1 MLRFDRAVVDVA
13 RRVVELDG
21 VPQHLEPQAF
31 DLLAYLL
38 THRDRVVPKPEL
50 LDEIWGDQFVSESS
64 LTTRIKEV
72 RRAVGDDGTR
82 QVVVRNYRGRGYRFV
97 AEVDEG
103 AASASARPGPEPVV
117 TALLGRTD
125 EIVEVAELL
134 DRSTVVTLTGPGGVG
149 KTALA
154 MQVATHVE
162 RRHTDGI
169 AVLRL
174 APVTEQ
180 SGVLDALRRATDLSD
195 AGMDETQLIT
205 AVAELDI
212 LLVVDNCEHLIDEVA
227 RLIDAIAVAGGP
239 VRVLSTSRERLGIR
253 SEQVRPVLPLAP
265 AAAAELLLVRARSL
279 QPGWSADTAMIK
291 RLVELVDRLPLAIE
305 MAAARLPSTGVDELS
320 QLLDDRLD
328 LLRSPDRTAEERH
341 STLPAVI
348 EWSRNLL
355 RPDTGQLLSD
365 LSVFAGPVTAADIAA
380 VVDLEEAEL
389 VTGPLAG
396 LVDHSLVVAD
406 TANQPTRYHLLETIR
421 ACVAGGRDPAVDEVH
436 ARHVAETV
444 RGADRGLRTPDE
456 LSALARLDSLVPE
469 IRVAHRWARRND
481 ISLAADI
488 SASLLHYAYERQW
501 TEPVAWNRQLLDA
514 LDDGHGNGNSG
525 VGPGPGAAA
534 ASLAAD
540 ASNRGDF
547 ADAEAMARVAI
558 EDRDPFVAA
567 FAHDTLANVGLYTGD
582 LDAARH
588 HAAAILQIA
597 HTTGDPTTWT
607 IGVLNDVLA
616 CLYAGQTD
624 LARQRFDA
632 HAPPGPLSPTSQ
644 AWLAYGNGELLAVEG
659 EGAAAIAS
667 LDEAIELAGS
677 VRNHF
682 IVSVATVS
690 ALATRSQRGD
700 TDEALAA
707 FGPVLARYRR
717 VWSLTHGVTAL
728 RNLIGLLVRA
738 DRDEPA
744 MVLLGAL
751 SNPEVKSTYG
761 AESELL
767 DGARL
772 TVEQRNPTSAVSA
785 WIEQG
790 RAHDAVWALDYAIEL
805 LAND

>member
-1 MLRFDRAVVDVA
+1 MLRFERAGVDLA

-21 VPQHLEPQAF
+21 VAQHLEPQAF

-38 THRDRVVPKPEL
+38 THRDRVIPKPEL
-50 LDEIWGDQFVSESS
+50 LDEVWGDQFVSESS

-82 QVVVRNYRGRGYRFV
+82 QAVVRNYRGRGYRFV
-97 AEVDEG
+97 AKVDEG
-103 AASASARPGPEPVV
+103 VARLADRPGSEPVV

-125 EIVEVAELL
+125 EIAEVAELL
-134 DRSTVVTLTGPGGVG
+134 DQSTVVTLTGPGGVG

-154 MQVATHVE
+154 LQVAAHVE
-162 RRHTDGI
+162 RRHADGT

-174 APVTEQ
+174 APVTER
-180 SGVLDALRRATDLSD
+180 SGVLDVLRRATALSD
-195 AGMDETQLIT
+195 AGTDEAQLIT
-205 AVAELDI
+205 AVAELDM
-212 LLVVDNCEHLIDEVA
+212 LLVVDNCEHVLDEVA
-227 RLIDAIAVAGGP
+227 RLIDAITAAGGS
-239 VRVLSTSRERLGIR
+239 VRVLATSRERLGIR

-265 AAAAELLLVRARSL
+265 AAAAELLVARARSL
-279 QPGWSADTAMIK
+279 QPGWSADPATIE

-305 MAAARLPSTGVDELS
+305 MAAARLPSIRAEELS
-320 QLLDDRLD
+320 HVLDDRLD
-328 LLRSPDRTAEERH
+328 LLRSPDRTAEARH

-348 EWSRNLL
+348 EWSQNLL
-355 RPDTGQLLSD
+355 CPDAAQLLSD
-365 LSVFAGPVTAADIAA
+365 LSVFAGPIAAADIAV
-380 VVDLEEAEL
+380 VVDVEAAEL
-389 VTGPLAG
+389 VTGPLAD

-406 TANQPTRYHLLETIR
+406 TSHQPTRYHLLETIK
-421 ACVAGGRDPAVDEVH
+421 ACVADGRDRAVDEAH

-444 RGADRGLRTPDE
+444 RAADRGLRTPE
-456 LSALARLDSLVPE
+456 EPTALRRLDSLVPE
-469 IRVAHRWARRND
+469 IRVAHRWARRYD
-481 ISLAADI
+481 PSLAIAI
-488 SASLLHYAYERQW
+488 TASLLHYAHERQW
-501 TEPVAWNRQLLDA
+501 TEPVAWNRQLLDS
-514 LDDGHGNGNSG
+514 LGDGGAD
-525 VGPGPGAAA
+525 PGAAA

-540 ASNRGDF
+540 ASNR
-547 ADAEAMARVAI
+547 ADYEEAEAMARLAI
-558 EDRDPFVAA
+558 EDRDPIVAA
-567 FAHDTLANVGLYTGD
+567 FARDTLANLGLYTGD

-588 HAAAILQIA
+588 HAVALLDIA
-597 HTTGDPTTWT
+597 DTTGDPTMWT
-607 IGVLNDVLA
+607 IGVLNEVLA
-616 CLYAGQTD
+616 CLYAGQAD
-624 LARQRFDA
+624 LARRRFE
-632 HAPPGPLSPTSQ
+632 HHVPPGPLSPTCR
-644 AWLAYGNGELLAVEG
+644 AWLAYADGELLAVEG
-659 EGAAAIAS
+659 QGPAAIAS

-700 TDEALAA
+700 TEEALAA

-738 DRDEPA
+738 NRDEPA

-751 SNPEVKSTYG
+751 SNPDVKSTYG

-772 TVEQRNPTSAVSA
+772 TVEQRNPTSVVTA
-785 WIEQG
+785 WIERG
-790 RAHDAVWALDYAIEL
+790 RTRDAVWALDYAIEL